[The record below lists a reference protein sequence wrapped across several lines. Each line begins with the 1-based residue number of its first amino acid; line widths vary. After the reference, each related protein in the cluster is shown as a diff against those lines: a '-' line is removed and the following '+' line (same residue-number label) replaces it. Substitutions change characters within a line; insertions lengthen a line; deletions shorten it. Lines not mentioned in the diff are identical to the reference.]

1 MNKKLVLLASSL
13 VMFSSLLTSC
23 NTTGENS
30 NSIDDMTSYAIE
42 GVVQG
47 NDGTLIEGVIIT
59 LTKVTAQKIDT
70 FEVNTNAEGYYIFKD
85 LTKGTYSFEVEP
97 NTEDY
102 KFETSVSDVTLTGPY
117 YTHKVPNIILSKTG
131 YDINGY
137 TVKGK
142 IRDNEKNYLKDV
154 TIILSKKVNS
164 STQNFK
170 ATTNENGEYEFTSL
184 QSGTYSFKVIP
195 PNDTYTTETK
205 LNDIILKDLY
215 YVYNVED
222 IVLKKEN
229 SSWGP
234 LH

>member
-1 MNKKLVLLASSL
+1 MNKKFILLASSIIM
-13 VMFSSLLTSC
+13 VSSLLSSC
-23 NTTGENS
+23 NTNGDNNS
-30 NSIDDMTSYAIE
+30 SIGGMTSYAIE
-42 GVVQG
+42 GIVQG
-47 NDGTLIEGVIIT
+47 NDGSLLEGVTIT

-70 FEVNTNAEGYYIFKD
+70 FEVNTNSEGYYIFKD

-97 NTEDY
+97 NTADY

-117 YTHKVPNIILSKTG
+117 YTHKVPNIILYKTG
-131 YDINGY
+131 FDINGY

-142 IRDNEKNYLKDV
+142 IRDNENNYLKDV

-205 LNDIILKDLY
+205 LNDITLKDLY
-215 YVYNVED
+215 YVLTVDD